1 MAEEICDVPII
12 SSTKCV
18 ELTTTP
24 QTLAELG
31 ITFKPE
37 NNLTRIIFEGR
48 WALREIARYSRDPS
62 ASISDTVGA
71 LIFPGSKICLNEL
84 ERESLFRTVSGTLT
98 ICVEQYKALE
108 VCDFQ
113 DQYRNALAQLLP
125 DGFAWEAKCIPGS
138 VLYRLLNAIGKLMSD
153 LHCSELELQ
162 KEFYASTC
170 VQLCENW
177 ADERIDNDI
186 GECLQGIE
194 LSNAQEISAIVA
206 KIIATG
212 STTAEGYI
220 AIGAALGLE
229 VEVNESPGGILTF
242 DIIGADISPMLAC
255 DLACARMFDGPDM
268 NFILAFKCI
277 MEKIRTLGLNHEFT
291 FDGVC

>member
-1 MAEEICDVPII
+1 M
-12 SSTKCV
+12 
-18 ELTTTP
+18 
-24 QTLAELG
+24 
-31 ITFKPE
+31 
-37 NNLTRIIFEGR
+37 
-48 WALREIARYSRDPS
+48 
-62 ASISDTVGA
+62 
-71 LIFPGSKICLNEL
+71 
-84 ERESLFRTVSGTLT
+84 
-98 ICVEQYKALE
+98 
-108 VCDFQ
+108 
-113 DQYRNALAQLLP
+113 
-125 DGFAWEAKCIPGS
+125 
-138 VLYRLLNAIGKLMSD
+138 MSD

-170 VQLCENW
+170 VQLCQNW
-177 ADERIDNDI
+177 ADERLDNDI
-186 GECLQGIE
+186 SECLQGIE
-194 LSNAQEISAIVA
+194 LSKAQEISAIVA

-229 VEVNESPGGILTF
+229 VTVTESLGLLTF

-255 DLACARMFDGPDM
+255 DLACARMNDGPDM